1 MSTPAMSTIR
11 LLGITGLLALSG
23 CASVSKT
30 ECQTGDW
37 YDIGI
42 RDGANG
48 YAEERFLDNAKACA
62 KHGLPAD
69 RERWSAGRLRGLE
82 RYCTVRNG
90 FAVGAQNAGYAGV
103 CPQPQEDAFLQGYN
117 LGKDLAQA
125 RGRLAHYDHDIH
137 EIHEKL
143 GAHDDK
149 NSSQDSRDEKPLS
162 DAERVEL
169 AVRLGVDLAQRQQ
182 AQRDV
187 EELEARGRDL

>member
-1 MSTPAMSTIR
+1 MSNPVTSTMR
-11 LLGITGLLALSG
+11 LLGIAVLLALPG

-48 YAEERFLDNAKACA
+48 YGEERFLDNAKACA

-69 RERWSAGRLRGLE
+69 RERWSEGRLRGLE
-82 RYCTVRNG
+82 RYCTARNG
-90 FAVGAQNAGYAGV
+90 FAVGAQNSGYAGV
-103 CPQPQEDAFLQGYN
+103 CPREVEDEFLNGYS

-125 RGRLAHYDHDIH
+125 RSRLAHYDHDIH

-143 GAHDDK
+143 GSHDDK
-149 NSSQDSRDEKPLS
+149 NGSQDSKDGKPLT

-169 AVRLGVDLAQRQQ
+169 AVRLGVDLAQREH
-182 AQRDV
+182 AKRDV
-187 EELEARGRDL
+187 EELEARGREL